1 MPSVIALTLLSL
13 LALTPRSFA
22 SPDRPEIASPLGA
35 TTVATTRSGGETADG
50 SKDEDRPD
58 AAVAAAL
65 DDLIR
70 EYDAWRYY
78 EFPELARSR
87 GKPTREDAIAEVGIA
102 AEGRR
107 AGQRR
112 VFLEEL
118 NAIDAAKLNRR
129 DRLDHAILRTTLEQ
143 AIERYDRGLWLE
155 AVGPLHGPQQSVV
168 RLAEGMRF
176 DGPSDY
182 ENYLKRLTWVPQ
194 NIANVAEMLREGMA
208 RGIVAPKV
216 VLAGVP
222 AQFEACLA
230 SGLLPLRDPLLRI
243 PASVPEARR
252 AEMLRE
258 FDEKLLPAIRAAM
271 TDLAAVVRSEY
282 MRAAR
287 ESIACSDRP
296 DGEAIYRFRLAQAT
310 TTTLA
315 PDAIHAIGLS
325 ELARIHAELLGTIR
339 RTDWYA
345 ADPARG
351 QLDDATLFVRFRDEL
366 RTNPRF
372 YHATPEALLM
382 GYRDICK
389 RIDAH
394 LPSLFGRLPRLTYG
408 VRAVPSFMAPSQTTA
423 YYDAGSIA
431 TGEPGWF
438 SANTFALDQRP
449 TYEMVPLSL
458 HEAVPGHHLQIALAE
473 ELEGLRDIRRDGDFT
488 AFVEGWGLY
497 AERLGIEMGLY
508 ENPYDDCG
516 RLLYEMWRACRL
528 VVDTGIHAKRW
539 SREQAI
545 AYMTEHTA
553 LSPLNIENEVNRYIS
568 WPGQACAY
576 KIGELKIR
584 ELRSI
589 AEKTLGERFRL
600 RAFHDALLGEGPL
613 PLSVLEEN
621 MRRWIEAERLRET
634 PAN

>member
-1 MPSVIALTLLSL
+1 MPSAIALTLLSVL
-13 LALTPRSFA
+13 SLTLGPTSVPVEREA
-22 SPDRPEIASPLGA
+22 ARPELA
-35 TTVATTRSGGETADG
+35 TTVATARVRAESGGG
-50 SKDEDRPD
+50 SKDDDRPD
-58 AAVAAAL
+58 AAAAAL
-65 DDLIR
+65 GDLIR
-70 EYDAWRYY
+70 EYEAWRYY

-87 GKPTREDAIAEVGIA
+87 GKATRDDAIAEVGIA

-118 NAIDAAKLNRR
+118 NAIDATKLNRR

-143 AIERYDRGLWLE
+143 AIERYERGLWLE
-155 AVGPLHGPQQSVV
+155 AVGPLHGPQVSVG

-176 DGPSDY
+176 EGSADY

-194 NIANVAEMLREGMA
+194 NIANVAEMLREGVV
-208 RGIVAPKV
+208 RGIVAPRV
-216 VLAGVP
+216 VLASVP
-222 AQFEACLA
+222 AQFDACLA

-252 AEMLRE
+252 IEMLRE
-258 FDEKLLPAIRAAM
+258 FDEKLLPAIRTAV

-282 MRAAR
+282 LRAAR
-287 ESIACSDRP
+287 EAIACTAQP
-296 DGEAIYRFRLAQAT
+296 NGEAIYRFRLAQAT
-310 TTTLA
+310 TTALTS
-315 PDAIHAIGLS
+315 DAIHAIGLS
-325 ELARIHAELLGTIR
+325 EVARIHDELSGAIR

-345 ADPARG
+345 ADPAHS
-351 QLDDATLFVRFRDEL
+351 QLDAATLFVRFRDEL

-372 YHATPEALLM
+372 YHATPEALLT

-394 LPSLFGRLPRLTYG
+394 LPRLFGRLPRLTYG

-528 VVDTGIHAKRW
+528 VVDTGMHAKGW
-539 SREQAI
+539 SRERAI

-553 LSPLNIENEVNRYIS
+553 LSALNIQNEIDRYIS

-584 ELRSI
+584 ELRAF
-589 AEKTLGERFRL
+589 AEKTLGARFRL

-613 PLSVLEEN
+613 PLSVLEET
-621 MRRWIEAERLRET
+621 MHRWIETERLRED